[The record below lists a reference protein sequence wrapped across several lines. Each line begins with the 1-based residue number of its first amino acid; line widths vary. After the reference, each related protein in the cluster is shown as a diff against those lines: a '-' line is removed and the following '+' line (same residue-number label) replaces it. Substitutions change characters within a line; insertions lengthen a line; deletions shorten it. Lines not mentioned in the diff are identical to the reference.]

1 MSVTAI
7 HWDEIFL
14 RAIEKARE
22 KGADNRLLEEAYQH
36 YNELKITYEES
47 ANRVVDKV
55 ILGLRPRQIIFTWN
69 LPEFFKLTGNIYF
82 IGSYDRLND
91 RIIVLT
97 SVDPTQILLTLLH
110 EYLHFL
116 LWREHIVDR
125 ELVRI
130 IARKVEPIVKAYR
143 EVTIRTLQMGLTRRT
158 VLIEEAV
165 VYNLEEEAANRLST
179 QTTDYRYSLTMFEQA
194 LNSTIGELVG
204 LFLPIREQI
213 NRLFIEQIMADM
225 KRAVKISL
233 PEEAVE
239 LLREAMR
246 DAEQMAKVVDT
257 VISFAQSVEESTR
270 GNINKI
276 IELFLLK

>member
-1 MSVTAI
+1 MRVTAI

-36 YNELKITYEES
+36 YNELKIAYEES

-82 IGSYDRLND
+82 IGTYDRLND

-116 LWREHIVDR
+116 MWREHIVDR

-158 VLIEEAV
+158 SLIEEAV
-165 VYNLEEEAANRLST
+165 VYNLEEEAARRLST
-179 QTTDYRYSLTMFEQA
+179 QSTGYRYSLAMFEQA

-213 NRLFIEQIMADM
+213 NQLFIEQIMADM
-225 KRAVKISL
+225 KKAVKISL

-239 LLREAMR
+239 LLREAVR
-246 DAEQMAKVVDT
+246 DAEQMARAVDT
-257 VISFAQSVEESTR
+257 VISFAQSIEESTG

>member
-14 RAIEKARE
+14 RAIENARE

-36 YNELKITYEES
+36 YNELKIAYEES

-143 EVTIRTLQMGLTRRT
+143 DVTIRTLQMGLTRRT
-158 VLIEEAV
+158 ALIEESV
-165 VYNLEEEAANRLST
+165 VYNLEEEAAHRLST
-179 QTTDYRYSLTMFEQA
+179 QTTDYRYSLTMLEQA

-213 NRLFIEQIMADM
+213 NQLFIEQIMADM

-246 DAEQMAKVVDT
+246 DAEQMARAVDT

>member
-22 KGADNRLLEEAYQH
+22 KGADSRLLEEACQH
-36 YNELKITYEES
+36 YNELKIAYEES

-69 LPEFFKLTGNIYF
+69 LPEFFKLTGNIYV

-97 SVDPTQILLTLLH
+97 SVYPTQILLTLLH

-158 VLIEEAV
+158 ALIEESV
-165 VYNLEEEAANRLST
+165 VYNLEEEAARTLST
-179 QTTDYRYSLTMFEQA
+179 QTTNNRYSLTMLEQA

-213 NRLFIEQIMADM
+213 NQLFIEQIMADM

-239 LLREAMR
+239 LLREAVR
-246 DAEQMAKVVDT
+246 DAEQMARAVDT